1 MIQHPSRSACR
12 SSNAINRPSALT
24 WVALAAL
31 LALSLG
37 QLSAQVVPGRN
48 VNMVAGTTWPDG
60 DPFLQ
65 RQNEPSIAV
74 STRNVLHLLA
84 GANDYRTV
92 DLPGHPGD
100 KPTADAWLGVF
111 KSFDGGKTWT
121 STLIPGY
128 PQDTSA
134 AGTTSPL
141 KAYDA
146 AADPVVRAGAN
157 GLMAYAGIAFGHS
170 AAIGAAPVQASLS
183 DRTDRGR
190 RSKTANRKRTTKKAA
205 PRTSRTAEKA
215 EKDAGH
221 GGTKSAVFVSI
232 FQDLNN
238 RENGDPMPYVRT
250 TIVDS
255 DPGGRFLDK
264 QWLGIDVPRPG
275 APTCTLLVPQQ
286 TGPSIQQS
294 FAAGRIYIVYTA
306 FTGSGQSLAGQILF
320 SSSTDCGATWTVPKD
335 ISTIPDPD
343 VDNDGVVTNADLNL
357 VKASYG
363 KRCGNAGFNP
373 AVDTNGDCLV
383 SLHDL
388 AFVSRNVGKTYST
401 VRRVPQGATIAIDP
415 LTGAVNVAWREFKA
429 GGMPDAIRFARST
442 NGGAT
447 FTAPM
452 TVTTFNPFD
461 QGTTETSF
469 RSSAFPTM
477 VHDGARLYLGFSAR
491 GYASARPD
499 PLIGDARVVVLTSPD
514 GLTWSGPVAADDTPA
529 PGHQIMPALAFG
541 GGELW
546 LLYYDLRQDV
556 SQVFGPFVD
565 ELAILT
571 TPPTPRHTVDVR
583 IAHANPAVNPV
594 FSSKQLSEY
603 VTGVIPGSGSTTP
616 VQLQYNPPN
625 LPLFRQGAVPFMG
638 DYIDLMTA
646 PAMRPNSDGTWS
658 FNIEPTSTD
667 GGGHAVWTENRNVRV
682 ISAVQNQATGFISV
696 PGYTPPNSSSRGAM
710 SLYDST
716 TLLPPC
722 DPDFT
727 GTRNQDV
734 YTARF
739 DRGLFAVALG
749 NAKPLGVVERGF
761 ALLVENATGEIRSYR
776 LTVLNQPP
784 GGNASFDQF
793 SVAGNPRTVL
803 DVAIPPLSTV
813 ARTVYVTSS
822 DPDARVEIDVSEI
835 AAPGDPAPI
844 PGGRHGTIVLNPD
857 PSTPPIQNPAIANP
871 AIANTSI
878 LAEEIYTAKITP
890 AIANP
895 AIANPAIANPAIANP
910 AIANV
915 TPANPT
921 VVVPAI
927 ANPAIA
933 NPAIANPAIANPA
946 IANANLVNG
955 SMSDV
960 TWELSNEGNTAAA
973 YAVKLLLNQALPPGF
988 ISQLVIHKTYTTPA
1002 ADVDCTLKVQLHN
1015 VVVTNITNPAFST
1028 PADLSNPA
1036 IANPAIANAS
1046 VALSPGERA
1055 SVTLRVFDPDRFDQV
1070 TFNAAASV
1078 TAAAVPQSVNS
1089 VDAQN
1094 GVTQPT
1100 PAVALTIITPF
1111 LNDALLGAGP
1121 YVQQFTANVPG
1132 TWAITAG
1139 ALPTGLVLNPATG
1152 AITGT
1157 PSVAGTFAFTVTFTS
1172 AADPTQKIVRDYV
1185 IHIGGALA
1193 VVTNTL
1199 LQGQVGTPYLGQLT
1213 AIGGVGA
1220 LRWAIVQGALPA
1232 GLVLDPATGVIS
1244 GTPTAN
1250 GTFDFQVAVSDSA
1263 VPRNTRTQAL
1273 SITIGNF
1280 GPTDM
1285 AIGAITANPDPVNL
1299 GQTLTFNAVVTNMGP
1314 NDTDGAFVMW
1324 SLPPS
1329 TVLRPS
1335 IMCPQ
1340 SGAVAFCWLGPMA
1353 PGVANQ
1359 QHVSIEVTPQVG
1371 GVTLV
1376 TTARVI
1382 SGIDL
1387 NGANNVASV
1396 SATAVGAG
1404 FRRVWSAN
1412 SGTAAALT
1420 MIDPDTNAV
1429 VGTVQLGSPASDI
1442 AFSPDGTRAY
1452 VVQHAANNIA
1462 VVDARIDQGNQ
1473 VIANIPIA
1481 APVRAKVHPD
1491 GTQLYVTHG
1500 GSFVSAFDT
1509 ATHAFIKSIPV
1520 GGDPHGLAFSPDGGS
1535 LFVVNRN
1542 SDSVSSIE
1550 VSGGTVVGTIP
1561 LPPGDF
1567 PVDIAVAPDFGHF
1580 YVTSYFGNSVTVFDV
1595 FGDTIAGRITV
1606 GAGPQGVAVSP
1617 DAKWVYVANFDD
1629 NTVSVIDAAT
1639 NTVIATPVVPGS
1651 PNGIIVS
1658 PDGDRFFV
1666 TSYNANVVHVLST
1679 TTNTIIGTIDVGSF
1693 PIYLD
1698 YARLP

>member
-1 MIQHPSRSACR
+1 
-12 SSNAINRPSALT
+12 
-24 WVALAAL
+24 
-31 LALSLG
+31 
-37 QLSAQVVPGRN
+37 
-48 VNMVAGTTWPDG
+48 MVAGTTWPDG

-65 RQNEPSIAV
+65 RQNEPSIAA

-111 KSFDGGKTWT
+111 KSFNGGKTWT

-128 PQDTSA
+128 PQDTSPVGVA
-134 AGTTSPL
+134 SPL

-157 GLMAYAGIAFGHS
+157 GLMFYAGIAFGHQ
-170 AAIGAAPVQASLS
+170 AAIGTAPVQASLS
-183 DRTDRGR
+183 DQPDRGR
-190 RSKTANRKRTTKKAA
+190 RSKATPRKRAAKKEA
-205 PRTSRTAEKA
+205 PRKSRGKEQA

-221 GGTKSAVFVSI
+221 GGNKSAVFVST
-232 FQDLNN
+232 FVDLNN
-238 RENGDPMPYVRT
+238 RENGDTMPFVRT
-250 TIVDS
+250 AIVDS

-264 QWLGIDVPRPG
+264 QWIGVDVPRLG

-286 TGPSIQQS
+286 AGPAVQQT
-294 FAAGRIYIVYTA
+294 FAAGRIYIVYTS

-320 SSSTDCGATWTVPKD
+320 SSSADCGATWSTPKD
-335 ISTIPDPD
+335 LSTIPDPD
-343 VDNDGVVTNADLNL
+343 VDNDGVVTNADVN
-357 VKASYG
+357 VIKASYG
-363 KRCGNAGFNP
+363 KRCGNAGFNS
-373 AVDTNGDCLV
+373 AADTNGDCLV
-383 SLHDL
+383 NVNDL
-388 AFVSRNVGKTYST
+388 AFVTRNIGRAFST

-415 LTGAVNVAWREFKA
+415 LTGAVNIAWREFKA
-429 GGMPDAIRFARST
+429 GGLPDAIRFVRST

-447 FTAPM
+447 FTPPM
-452 TVTTFNPFD
+452 TVANFSPFD

-469 RSSAFPTM
+469 RSSVFPTM
-477 VHDGARLYLGFSAR
+477 AHDGTRLYLAFTAR
-491 GYASARPD
+491 GHASARPD
-499 PLIGDARVVVLTSPD
+499 PVIGDARVIVFTSPD
-514 GLTWSGPVAADDTPA
+514 GGTWSGPFVADDTPA

-546 LLYYDLRQDV
+546 LLYYDLRQDE
-556 SQVFGPFVD
+556 SKVFGPFVD

-571 TPPTPRHTVDVR
+571 TPATSRHTADVR
-583 IAHANPAVNPV
+583 IAQASSAPDPV
-594 FSSKQLSEY
+594 FTSKQLSEY
-603 VTGVIPGSGSTTP
+603 VTGVIPGTANE
-616 VQLQYNPPN
+616 VQLQFNPPN

-638 DYIDLMTA
+638 DYIDLIAA
-646 PAMRPNSDGTWS
+646 PSMRPNTDGTWS

-682 ISAVQNQATGFISV
+682 VTAVQNQTTGFISV
-696 PGYTPPNSSSRGAM
+696 PGYTPPNSASRG
-710 SLYDST
+710 SLSLFDST

-749 NAKPLGVVERGF
+749 NTKPLGAVERGF
-761 ALLVENATGEIRSYR
+761 ALLVENATGDIRSYR
-776 LTVLNQPP
+776 LTILNQPP
-784 GGNASFDQF
+784 GGDASFEQF

-813 ARTVYVTSS
+813 ARTAYVTSS
-822 DPDARVEIDVSEI
+822 DPDARIEIDVSEI
-835 AAPGDPAPI
+835 GAPGDPAPI

-871 AIANTSI
+871 AIANRSI

-973 YAVKLLLNQALPPGF
+973 YAVKLLLNQGLPAGF

-1002 ADVDCTLKVQLHN
+1002 ADVDCALKVQLHN

-1028 PADLSNPA
+1028 PADLGNPA

-1094 GVTQPT
+1094 GVTQAT
-1100 PAVALTIITPF
+1100 PAVALTIVTPF
-1111 LNDALLGAGP
+1111 LIDALLGGP
-1121 YVQQFTANVPG
+1121 YAQQLAANVPG

-1139 ALPTGLVLNPATG
+1139 ALPNGLVLNPATG

-1157 PSVAGTFAFTVTFTS
+1157 PSASGTFAFTVTFTS
-1172 AADPTQKIVRDYV
+1172 AADPTQTVTQSFV
-1185 IHIGGALA
+1185 INVGQGMAI
-1193 VVTNTL
+1193 VTNVL
-1199 LQGQVGTPYLGQLT
+1199 SAGQIGTPYIDQIVAT
-1213 AIGGVGA
+1213 GGVGTLTFA
-1220 LRWAIVQGALPA
+1220 VTQGTLPA
-1232 GLVLDPATGVIS
+1232 GLSLGPATGAIT

-1250 GTFDFQVAVSDSA
+1250 GASFFDVTVTDSA
-1263 VPRNTRTQAL
+1263 IPPNTVTKTL
-1273 SITIGNF
+1273 SIVVGNF
-1280 GPTDM
+1280 GATDLEIT
-1285 AIGAITANPDPVNL
+1285 AISANPDPVNVGHNYL
-1299 GQTLTFNAVVTNMGP
+1299 AFTATITNIGP
-1314 NDTDGAFVMW
+1314 NITNAILLW

-1329 TVLRPS
+1329 AVLRFPGPCVPLGRLAFCNVGA
-1335 IMCPQ
+1335 IAP
-1340 SGAVAFCWLGPMA
+1340 GAV
-1353 PGVANQ
+1353 NQ
-1359 QHVSIEVTPQVG
+1359 QHIMMEVTPLVG
-1371 GVTLV
+1371 GVRLV
-1376 TTARVI
+1376 TTAQVLGTDTNR
-1382 SGIDL
+1382 
-1387 NGANNVASV
+1387 ANDFASV
-1396 SATAVGAG
+1396 SVLVQGAG
-1404 FRRVWSAN
+1404 SRHIWTAN
-1412 SGTAAALT
+1412 AGAVAAIT
-1420 MIDPDTNAV
+1420 RIDPDTNAV
-1429 VGTVQLGSPASDI
+1429 LGTVQLAAPAYDI
-1442 AFSPDGTRAY
+1442 AFTPTATRAY
-1452 VVQHAANNIA
+1452 AVQHTANQVSVLDVPTGA
-1462 VVDARIDQGNQ
+1462 VVTTLAL
-1473 VIANIPIA
+1473 A
-1481 APVRAKVHPD
+1481 APNRAKVHPD
-1491 GTQLYVTHG
+1491 GTRVYVTHG
-1500 GSFVSAFDT
+1500 GSFVSVFDT
-1509 ATHAFIKSIPV
+1509 ATNALMTSIPV
-1520 GGDPHGLAFSPDGGS
+1520 GSDPHGLAFSPDGS
-1535 LFVVNRN
+1535 RLFVANRN
-1542 SDSVSSIE
+1542 SDTVSVIDTTTN
-1550 VSGGTVVGTIP
+1550 TVDETIQ
-1561 LPPGDF
+1561 LAPGDF
-1567 PVDIAVAPDFGHF
+1567 PVDVAVSPDFRF
-1580 YVTSYFGNSVTVFDV
+1580 VYVTNYFGATVTVIDIFSDLV
-1595 FGDTIAGRITV
+1595 IDTIPV
-1606 GAGPQGVAVSP
+1606 GAGPQGVAFSP
-1617 DAKWVYVANFDD
+1617 DGNRAYVANFDD
-1629 NTVSVIDAAT
+1629 NTVSVIDT
-1639 NTVIATPVVPGS
+1639 VNGTVIATPVVPGS

-1658 PDGDRFFV
+1658 PDGDRYFV
-1666 TSYNANVVHVLST
+1666 TGYNANVVHVLST
-1679 TTNTIIGTIDVGSF
+1679 ATNQIIATVNVGTF
-1693 PIYLD
+1693 PVYLD